1 MLIRRA
7 PSLAPSGA
15 FFRWALRTCAL
26 LLILGTGTLL
36 AFLLFKGLPTLGA
49 RLFFGDVPALDALL
63 GRQAVWDGLWPAC
76 AGTACLVGLTVL
88 LAVFPGVGCGLY
100 LAEFAP
106 KRQAARIRLAMDVLA
121 GTPSIVMGLFGF
133 TLILFLRKTFQTEA
147 NTSLFLAAACL
158 ALLVLP
164 VLVTTTC
171 EALEAVPKSLR
182 TTATALGFTRR
193 QARAP
198 HSASRRCSGHPG
210 RRDSRPGP
218 GRRGHGRHHAYR
230 RRSQCGPARGLMG
243 QV

>member
-1 MLIRRA
+1 MLIRRV

-147 NTSLFLAAACL
+147 NTSLFLAAACQREHSCSSFL
-158 ALLVLP
+158 MRERLLP
-164 VLVTTTC
+164 S
-171 EALEAVPKSLR
+171 EIKREDW
-182 TTATALGFTRR
+182 TASTSSFS
-193 QARAP
+193 
-198 HSASRRCSGHPG
+198 SASSKG
-210 RRDSRPGP
+210 RE
-218 GRRGHGRHHAYR
+218 
-230 RRSQCGPARGLMG
+230 AR
-243 QV
+243 